1 MKVKNNNAKRIGFHS
16 IESIISFN
24 PQKIKKLFIPYARED
39 KRIQALISL
48 AEKNGI
54 NFEVSVLEMSKQAHL
69 LWVCLCSF
77 DISVGSRGVT

>member
-16 IESIISFN
+16 IESIINFN

-54 NFEVSVLEMSKQAHL
+54 NFEVSKKLKQDPEAIIVISGSFRIIGKALELKK
-69 LWVCLCSF
+69 
-77 DISVGSRGVT
+77 